1 MSDEPEEPLAG
12 VKTKIVATIGP
23 ASSDPATLRR
33 LIRAGVDVFRLN
45 FSHGTH
51 EVHAATLE
59 SIRVASADSD
69 RAIGVLM
76 DLSGP
81 KLRLG
86 EFPNGS
92 LACERD
98 AELTMAPVGS
108 PESSDLTCD
117 YPGLIKELTIGETIL
132 FADGAVSMTVTAFE
146 GDCAR
151 LRVTEPG
158 VVGSRQGINIPGSA
172 LGLPSITEKDLRDL
186 DWAAT
191 HPVDFIALSF
201 VRSGSDLRS
210 LRAELERR
218 AITARIIAK
227 IEKPQAL
234 DDLDAIL
241 GLSDALMIARG
252 DLGVEVDVTRVPAIQ
267 KQILR
272 AARHVKVPVIT
283 ATQMLASME
292 HASKPTRA
300 EASDVF
306 NAVIDGTDA
315 VMLSGETAVGEYP
328 VETVRTMSRILAEAE
343 RATHDEAT
351 TAKGGFGVGWIS
363 PITEAV
369 VEAGGLACRRLG
381 ASLMVV
387 VTRSG
392 RTAIAASMLRSA
404 TPTIAIAHHET
415 IARQL
420 SLLWGVVPLL
430 SAVATDDPDGMID
443 AAVDWAMGRQIAKAG
458 DRVVIL
464 KGFFPDHPSHNTLV
478 VREIGASPR
487 SSPPLSTPSTD

>member
-1 MSDEPEEPLAG
+1 MSDDSEEPLAG

-23 ASSDPATLRR
+23 ASSDPTTLRR

-45 FSHGTH
+45 FSHGSH
-51 EVHAATLE
+51 EVHTATLDA
-59 SIRVASADSD
+59 IRAASKDAD

-76 DLSGP
+76 DLCGP

-86 EFPNGS
+86 AFPSGS
-92 LACERD
+92 LVCERD
-98 AELTMAPVGS
+98 AELTLAPVGQA
-108 PESSDLTCD
+108 ESTDLTCD
-117 YPGLIKELTIGETIL
+117 YAGLIQELTTGMTVL
-132 FADGAVSMTVTAFE
+132 FADGAVGMVVTAID
-146 GDCAR
+146 GDRAR

-158 VVGSRQGINIPGSA
+158 VVRSRQGINIPGAA
-172 LGLPSITEKDLRDL
+172 LGLPSLTEKDLRDL
-186 DWAAT
+186 DWASHHA
-191 HPVDFIALSF
+191 VDFIALSF
-201 VRSGSDLRS
+201 VRSGSDIRALRD
-210 LRAELERR
+210 ELDRR
-218 AITARIIAK
+218 AIHARIVAK

-241 GLSDALMIARG
+241 SCSDALMIARG

-267 KQILR
+267 KQILI
-272 AARHVKVPVIT
+272 AARRVKVPVIT

-343 RATHDEAT
+343 RSAHHGETPAPGH
-351 TAKGGFGVGWIS
+351 FGVGWLS
-363 PITEAV
+363 PVTEAV
-369 VEAGGLACRRLG
+369 VEAGGLACRRLD
-381 ASLMVV
+381 ASLLVV
-387 VTRSG
+387 ATRSG

-404 TPTIAIAHHET
+404 TPTIAIAHSEP

-420 SLLWGVVPLL
+420 SLLWGVVPIL
-430 SAVATDDPDGMID
+430 SAVAADDPDKMID
-443 AAVDWAMGRQIAKAG
+443 AAVDWALGREIAKTG

-478 VREIGASPR
+478 VREIGGPK
-487 SSPPLSTPSTD
+487 